1 MKTSLLKC
9 FRFSLFLINHRI
21 SPLAIKYKFNPAYF
35 TESSVLSLF
44 IQKVE
49 VPQNLFVKLRLDPSK
64 KTCKIHY
71 LELFFFLRFFINF
84 IEGRK
89 NMGRFFTKLFP
100 IWNWLPARFDFFIRL
115 IF

>member
-71 LELFFFLRFFINF
+71 LELFFFFLFFFFKSGCFLFFIKKKKNLKKTLLW
-84 IEGRK
+84 RK
-89 NMGRFFTKLFP
+89 TK
-100 IWNWLPARFDFFIRL
+100 D
-115 IF
+115 